1 MAPQPDQTSAR
12 LANGAA
18 TNTVWCHLVGN
29 TAANRTNSEHGLRG
43 NPEGVWALF
52 DQEETPAE
60 KNNPEFAARN
70 APFLL
75 QTRPFCTS
83 PGLRGVALASSP
95 LFLSFEPK
103 LAPQPVTQV
112 WLINLAQKPHL
123 ADWLAVNPNQNP
135 IPDPPFAQVQILI
148 FSSLVRSQSGTPVP

>member
-29 TAANRTNSEHGLRG
+29 TAANRTNSGHGLRG

-70 APFLL
+70 APSHF

-83 PGLRGVALASSP
+83 PGLRWVALASSP
-95 LFLSFEPK
+95 LFLGFEPK
-103 LAPQPVTQV
+103 LAPQPVNPS
-112 WLINLAQKPHL
+112 WLSNLGSKTSTWPTGCQ
-123 ADWLAVNPNQNP
+123 
-135 IPDPPFAQVQILI
+135 
-148 FSSLVRSQSGTPVP
+148 FSPRNHPSPTLPLPRFNS